1 MYCCE
6 RFDYFDQGKLIE
18 IIENKVNICI
28 MQEKIKTHKELNLLN
43 PSPSLS
49 PT

>member
-18 IIENKVNICI
+18 IIENKSEHLFKARKN
-28 MQEKIKTHKELNLLN
+28 KN
-43 PSPSLS
+43 S
-49 PT
+49 